1 MNAGLAMAFP
11 EQVASVAATTASDI
25 QIDIRDVRKVYG
37 ANAEQPVIALDGVTL
52 RIRRGEFISL
62 LGPSGCGKSTLLNIL
77 AGFQPVSSGQ
87 ILQNGRAITKPDPS
101 RTVVFQ
107 DYALFG
113 WMTVQQNVEFGL
125 KAKGMPKKQRAEIAR
140 ALINMVRLT
149 GFEEKYPHQIS
160 GGMKQRAAIARALAP
175 DPDILLMDE
184 PFGALDAQ
192 TRVLL
197 QEEIARIS
205 SEAGKTVVFV
215 THGIDEA
222 VFLADRVVVMSPRPG
237 RVREE
242 VHVPL
247 PRPRT
252 AEMRSDPWFV
262 STVNDLW
269 ETLKPEWQKG
279 E

>member
-1 MNAGLAMAFP
+1 M
-11 EQVASVAATTASDI
+11 TADPADI
-25 QIDIRDVRKVYG
+25 QIDIRNVGKVYG
-37 ANAEQPVIALDGVTL
+37 TKGQDNAVIALDGVTL
-52 RIRRGEFISL
+52 KIRRGEFISL
-62 LGPSGCGKSTLLNIL
+62 LGPSGCGKSTLLGIV
-77 AGFQPVSSGQ
+77 AGFQAASSGQ
-87 ILQNGRAITKPDPS
+87 ILQDGRPITRPGPS

-113 WMTVQQNVEFGL
+113 WMTVQHNVEFGL
-125 KAKGMPKKQRAEIAR
+125 KAKGMPKAERAEIAR
-140 ALINMVRLT
+140 ALIATVHLT
-149 GFEEKYPHQIS
+149 GFEDKYPHEMS

-205 SEAGKTVVFV
+205 SDAGKTVIFV

-242 VHVPL
+242 VLVPL